1 MNIQK
6 LRLQRGWSQQQ
17 LAELS
22 GLSARTIQRIENGQ
36 PASAES
42 LKSLASVFEI
52 DFTTLTSE
60 PDMSAT
66 ATATASTQAKQDEQ
80 LALAKVRK
88 IRGFYIHLTQY
99 VVVIGLLAVINLV
112 THPSRLWFF
121 WPAMGWG
128 IGVLA
133 HAAATFEFVPFFGA
147 EWERKQVEKQLGR
160 PL

>member
-1 MNIQK
+1 MNVQK

-17 LAELS
+17 LADLS
-22 GLSARTIQRIENGQ
+22 GLSTRTIQRIENGQ

-52 DFTTLTSE
+52 DFSSLSSE
-60 PDMSAT
+60 QDMAVPP
-66 ATATASTQAKQDEQ
+66 TASRLDEQ

-88 IRGFYIHLTQY
+88 LRAFYIHMLRY
-99 VVVIGLLAVINLV
+99 VVVIAVLAVINLA
-112 THPSRLWFF
+112 THPTRLWFI

-128 IGVLA
+128 IAILFR
-133 HAAATFEFVPFFGA
+133 AAATFEFLPFFGA
-147 EWERKQVEKQLGR
+147 EWERKQVEKHLGR